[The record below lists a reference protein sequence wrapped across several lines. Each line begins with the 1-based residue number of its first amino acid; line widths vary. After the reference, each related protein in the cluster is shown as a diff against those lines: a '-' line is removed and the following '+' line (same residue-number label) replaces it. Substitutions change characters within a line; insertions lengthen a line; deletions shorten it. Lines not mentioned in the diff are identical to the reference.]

1 MPMFPSLQRALAKL
15 FEPTTELKNVIQQ
28 TIMGNMSPFN
38 PFKYHLGI
46 KGNGYL
52 LTGNK
57 MPAAFVHCLKTLYFA
72 NH

>member
-1 MPMFPSLQRALAKL
+1 
-15 FEPTTELKNVIQQ
+15 
-28 TIMGNMSPFN
+28 MSPFN